1 MEEKKISIDL
11 SKLLEDSGINFKEN
25 SSGELIMDSCYNCGR
40 SKKLYVQK
48 ETGVFICF
56 RCEEKG
62 NAVKLIAKYLN
73 ISFKEASIKL
83 FGKEGNISAT
93 RESVLQE
100 EEEPLM
106 LSLGGLLKKQEPLPG
121 AIELAPEFET
131 LTAEHGEAYKY
142 LKGRGYSDED
152 ISRLKLKIL
161 PFQSFNDAWK
171 AIEQRLKKQFSG
183 NELKEAI
190 KKIAILNERIVFPLY
205 VDSQIVG
212 YVARDFT
219 GTKQPK
225 VLNSTGNFR
234 SYYVWN
240 FDNVLHSDELLIFEG
255 TTSAVK
261 GGINRSVAL
270 LGKAMTKG
278 QARLLKRIKAN
289 KVYICLDVGTDKEV
303 ISIYE
308 ALSIYFPGKI
318 YQLKLPPHIKN
329 KNRVSEN
336 VVEKIRNDLDVE
348 ISLIKNNDIVHFPYE
363 GKNSILKR
371 FNIANKLPSDQKKFF
386 LKKKLIE
393 KNWTADEIVGLNTL
407 LFDSE
412 YLDAG
417 DYTKEEVES
426 FKNNSVKIKGGMEL
440 S

>member
-1 MEEKKISIDL
+1 MEEKKLAIDL

-100 EEEPLM
+100 VDEPLV

-131 LTAEHGEAYKY
+131 LTDKHKEAYGY
-142 LKGRGYSDED
+142 LKGRGYTDED
-152 ISRLKLKIL
+152 ISSLKLKIL

-171 AIEQRLKKQFSG
+171 ALEQRLKQKLSG

-205 VDSQIVG
+205 VDTQIVG

-219 GTKQPK
+219 GNKQPK

-234 SYYVWN
+234 SFYVWN
-240 FDNVLHSDELLIFEG
+240 FDNALNSDELLIFEG

-303 ISIYE
+303 LSIYE
-308 ALSIYFPGKI
+308 ALSNYFPGKI

-329 KNRVSEN
+329 KNRLSGLL
-336 VVEKIRNDLDVE
+336 VEKIRKELDVE
-348 ISLIKNNDIVHFPYE
+348 IALIKDNEIVEFPHE
-363 GKNSILKR
+363 GKSSILKM

-386 LKKKLIE
+386 LKKKLTE
-393 KNWTADEIVGLNTL
+393 KNWAVEEINGLNSI

-417 DYTKEEVES
+417 DYSKEEVEL
-426 FKNNSVKIKGGMEL
+426 FKNNSLKIKGGMEL

>member
-1 MEEKKISIDL
+1 MEEKKLSIDL
-11 SKLLEDSGINFKEN
+11 AQLLEDNGIKFKEN
-25 SSGELIMDSCYNCGR
+25 SSGEMIMDSCYNCGR
-40 SKKLYVQK
+40 AKKLYVQK

-73 ISFKEASIKL
+73 ISFKEASIKI
-83 FGKEGNISAT
+83 FGKEGNIVAT
-93 RESVLQE
+93 RDILLKEID
-100 EEEPLM
+100 EPLV

-131 LTAEHGEAYKY
+131 LTKNHKEAYSY
-142 LKGRGYSDED
+142 LIGRGYSEED
-152 ISRLKLKIL
+152 IEKLKLKIL
-161 PFQSFNDAWK
+161 PYASFNDAWK
-171 AIEQRLKKQFSG
+171 SLEARLKKDLSG
-183 NELKEAI
+183 SELKEAI

-225 VLNSTGNFR
+225 VLNSSGNFR
-234 SYYVWN
+234 SFYVWN
-240 FDNVLHSDELLIFEG
+240 FDNVMDSPELLIFEG

-261 GGINRSVAL
+261 GGINRSIAL

-278 QARLLKRIKAN
+278 QARLLKRIKAH

-303 ISIYE
+303 LSIYE

-318 YQLKLPPHIKN
+318 FNLRLPPHIKN
-329 KNRVSEN
+329 KIKIQSSVI
-336 VVEKIRNDLDVE
+336 EKINKELDIE
-348 ISLIKNNDIVHFPYE
+348 INLLDDNKIIEFLPEFKNQV
-363 GKNSILKR
+363 LKR

-386 LKKKLIE
+386 LKKKLSE
-393 KNWTADEIVGLNTL
+393 LSWSVDEISGLSWI

-417 DYTKEEVES
+417 DYSKEAVEQ
-426 FKNNSVKIKGGMEL
+426 FKNQAVKIQGGMSL
-440 S
+440 N